1 MANLLGSATRKAYI
15 IKLCLNSMISNAFF
29 KASYS
34 SRLPWPLLANQL
46 EPTPLIKPIHQV
58 WVATIANLPTALEAP
73 AFAERVPKA
82 APFSLR
88 VVSLFI
94 KTIMRS
100 PPYQSM
106 MELDHWR
113 QMHQPCM

>member
-1 MANLLGSATRKAYI
+1 
-15 IKLCLNSMISNAFF
+15 MISNAFF

-34 SRLPWPLLANQL
+34 SRLPWPLLAHQL

-82 APFSLR
+82 AFFSQSGFFIHKDDNAITAIPIDDGTR
-88 VVSLFI
+88 SLASNAPAVYVAAS
-94 KTIMRS
+94 T
-100 PPYQSM
+100 
-106 MELDHWR
+106 LA
-113 QMHQPCM
+113 